1 MAWSPLDS
9 ASAFVSD
16 TAVINFSTHCW
27 RCKRGEGT
35 GCRATFSKESLA
47 MRDTILQ
54 IKMIVLKASC
64 GVYFV
69 CLPLG
74 HSALRVSNDAAR
86 VRRPADD
93 CARRFVQA
101 AGPRAGAAETASRIA
116 LLPRG
121 ERSGKKQ
128 SESLAPNSQRH
139 SLCICISISSRCIA
153 LHITLRCVALHCI
166 ALHYVLHITLR
177 FLTRPRL
184 TLSLRPLSFL
194 AYTYSLLVHTM
205 AHDGLAGPNSAHD
218 GCFRHLCGARAAR
231 PSGRSRRLPQNAK
244 RGEHSSSPTVTVLVV
259 RESDARLG

>member
-27 RCKRGEGT
+27 RCKRGEGA

-139 SLCICISISSRCIA
+139 SLCICISISSHCIA
-153 LHITLRCVALHCI
+153 LHIRLHCVALHCI
-166 ALHYVLHITLR
+166 ALHCITLR
-177 FLTRPRL
+177 ITYYITVPD
-184 TLSLRPLSFL
+184 TTSPHSLAPP
-194 AYTYSLLVHTM
+194 SLVSRIYLF
-205 AHDGLAGPNSAHD
+205 AIGPHDGTRRTRRSELGTRRMLPPPLRCA
-218 GCFRHLCGARAAR
+218 CRAAIR
-231 PSGRSRRLPQNAK
+231 AK
-244 RGEHSSSPTVTVLVV
+244 PPPTTKCK
-259 RESDARLG
+259 AR

>member
-74 HSALRVSNDAAR
+74 HSALRVSNDVAR

-139 SLCICISISSRCIA
+139 SLCICISISSHCIA
-153 LHITLRCVALHCI
+153 LHIRLRCIALHCI

-194 AYTYSLLVHTM
+194 GIYLFAIGP
-205 AHDGLAGPNSAHD
+205 HDGTRRTRRSELGTRRMLPPPLRCA
-218 GCFRHLCGARAAR
+218 CRAAIR
-231 PSGRSRRLPQNAK
+231 AK
-244 RGEHSSSPTVTVLVV
+244 PPPTTKCK
-259 RESDARLG
+259 AR